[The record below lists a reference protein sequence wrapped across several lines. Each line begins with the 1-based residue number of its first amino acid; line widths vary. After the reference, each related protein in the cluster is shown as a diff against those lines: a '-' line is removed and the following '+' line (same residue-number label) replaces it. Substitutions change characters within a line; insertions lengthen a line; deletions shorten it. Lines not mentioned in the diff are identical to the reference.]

1 MQQAQIEEMQQQLEA
16 FRTLAERNKWG
27 TETLTTRPQ
36 PVAMQHQSAV
46 GRDHAPSIDAISAG
60 NAAAVDHGVRERYFG
75 PAAVVDDVRSTSA
88 QTAHYDERASPGD
101 PQTTIFAVRTAVTEA
116 SAAAVSLATA
126 WAGTGEEPE
135 LQPELVVG
143 RRTAEPKVSP
153 ARGAARAAL
162 VCDTNGDGH
171 LDDFDTNQVGRRVVC
186 PAHRQQVLGGGT

>member
-16 FRTLAERNKWG
+16 FRKLAERNKWG
-27 TETLTTRPQ
+27 TENLTTHPQ

-46 GRDHAPSIDAISAG
+46 GQDNAPSMDAISAG
-60 NAAAVDHGVRERYFG
+60 KAAVVDPGVHERYFG
-75 PAAVVDDVRSTSA
+75 PTVVVDDVRSTSA
-88 QTAHYDERASPGD
+88 QTAHYVERESPGS
-101 PQTTIFAVRTAVTEA
+101 PQTANFAVRTAVTEA

-126 WAGTGEEPE
+126 WAGTGEEAE

-162 VCDTNGDGH
+162 VYDTNGDGH
-171 LDDFDTNQVGRRVVC
+171 LDDFDTNQVGRLVVC
-186 PAHRQQVLGGGT
+186 PAHRQQVLGWGT